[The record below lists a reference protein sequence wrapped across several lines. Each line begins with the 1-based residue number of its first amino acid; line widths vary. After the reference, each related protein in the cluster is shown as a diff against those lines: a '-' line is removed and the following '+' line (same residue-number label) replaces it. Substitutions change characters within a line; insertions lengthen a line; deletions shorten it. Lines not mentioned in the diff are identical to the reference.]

1 MSFLKKIT
9 PTFWNHR
16 ELGWNTDV
24 EIYVYRRKWMMLI
37 LFISVLTFIPL
48 GILTAIFYQMSSEE
62 ILNELN
68 EETKINSENA
78 ALELNLYF
86 EEYINNLGYITVL
99 YSRKELT
106 NQKTLQLI
114 FQEFKK
120 SHKGFLELDVLD
132 EQGKILTSTS
142 GLHQSCLKTGL
153 GHWLDNVKKREA
165 YTSTSC
171 GNKHNPHLVIGR
183 YITNA
188 KGESFILRGTL
199 NNLVLGDLLGKFR
212 LADIQDVFLSDSKQ
226 QLLTRS
232 KYFGNPGKKVPY
244 PFMEHL
250 PDSGQITDKSLF
262 ISKNKFLIIGA
273 SHLSGTNFTVG
284 VVITESQFL
293 RLMSRTTSQIMYIM
307 IPAGVML
314 LLFIIGFVSY
324 AIDRLYL
331 GDMQRNL
338 YMEQL
343 EQTDK
348 LSSIGRLA
356 AGVAHE
362 VNNPLAIINEKAG
375 LLQDLFT
382 FVDEYKN
389 DKRLMDTVDA
399 IITAV
404 ERAGTITHRLLGFS
418 RKMNSSVEECEP
430 AQVINDV
437 IGFVKKEAEYKNITI
452 DINLD
457 ETMPRIITDRGK
469 LQQILLNLA
478 TNAFHAMDEGGRLEI
493 KGTMDKKK
501 QKIFIKIHDNGCGIS
516 PESLKHIF
524 DPFFTT
530 KSRAGGTGLGLA
542 ISHGLIHD
550 LKGSLDVE
558 STVGVGTTF
567 TITLPYL
574 LNFNQGV

>member
-1 MSFLKKIT
+1 MPFIQKIT
-9 PTFWNHR
+9 PAFWNHR
-16 ELGWNTDV
+16 EKGWNTET

-37 LFISVLTFIPL
+37 LFISALTFIPL
-48 GILTAIFYQMSSEE
+48 GILTAVFYQMSSEE

-68 EETKINSENA
+68 EETKINSEDA
-78 ALELNLYF
+78 ALELNLFF
-86 EEYINNLGYITVL
+86 EGYINNLGYISTL

-114 FQEFKK
+114 FQEFEKNYM
-120 SHKGFLELDVLD
+120 GFVELDVLD
-132 EQGKILTSTS
+132 EEGRILASTS
-142 GLHQSCLKTGL
+142 GIHLSCLGNDL
-153 GHWLDNVKKREA
+153 NHWLENVKKRKA
-165 YTSTSC
+165 FTSISLC
-171 GNKHNPHLVIGR
+171 GNKHNPHLYIGR
-183 YITNA
+183 YIENA
-188 KGESFILRGTL
+188 EGEPFILRGTL
-199 NNLVLGDLLGKFR
+199 NNLLLADLLGKFR
-212 LADIQDVFLSDSKQ
+212 LADIQDVFLSDSKRR
-226 QLLTRS
+226 LLTRS

-262 ISKNKFLIIGA
+262 ISKNKFLIVGA
-273 SHLSGTNFTVG
+273 SHLNGTTFTVG

-307 IPAGVML
+307 TPAAVML
-314 LLFIIGFVSY
+314 LLFIIAFVSY

-331 GDMQRNL
+331 GDMQRNN

-382 FVDEYKN
+382 FVEEYKN
-389 DKRLMDTVDA
+389 DKRLMDTVDS

-418 RKMNSSVEECEP
+418 RKMDSSVEECEP
-430 AQVINDV
+430 AQVIHDV
-437 IGFVKKEAEYKNITI
+437 IGFVKKEAEYKNISI
-452 DINLD
+452 DIDLD
-457 ETMPRIITDRGK
+457 KNMPRIVTDRGK
-469 LQQILLNLA
+469 LQQILLNLT
-478 TNAFHAMDEGGRLEI
+478 TNAFHAMDEGGHLEI
-493 KGTMDKKK
+493 KGTAGTKT
-501 QKIFIKIHDNGCGIS
+501 QTISIKIKDDGCGIS
-516 PESLKHIF
+516 PENLKHIF

-530 KSRAGGTGLGLA
+530 KSKTGGTGLGLA
-542 ISHGLIHD
+542 ICHGLIHD
-550 LKGSLDVE
+550 IKSSIDVE

-567 TITLPYL
+567 TITLPVKL
-574 LNFNQGV
+574 